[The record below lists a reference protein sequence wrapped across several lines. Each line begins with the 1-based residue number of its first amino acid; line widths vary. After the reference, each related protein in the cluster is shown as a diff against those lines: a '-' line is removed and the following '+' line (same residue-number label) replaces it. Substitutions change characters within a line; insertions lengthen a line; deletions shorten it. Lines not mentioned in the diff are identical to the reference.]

1 MFAGRREEFKEGIV
15 KVVELYCSSPSV
27 ARCVLRNKIMDGQQV
42 TSNETGSNFRPSGKG
57 SSRQSM
63 VVDLTLYRQR
73 KGMVSRAAYES
84 MKWYE

>member
-63 VVDLTLYRQR
+63 VVDLVPYTDRE
-73 KGMVSRAAYES
+73 KEWSAAPH
-84 MKWYE
+84 MNL